1 MRENPS
7 LRITHHESE
16 VFMNKNKLISLLALA
31 ILILVVPAYA
41 WLEPTRMDQAQANLR
56 QEFVSD
62 AAVIYVE
69 NCAVCHGAGGEGIGA
84 IPSLNNDGLRTAD
97 YDMLFKTIARGRY
110 DTAMAPWLQ
119 EEGGSLN
126 DYQIDELVT
135 LVRYGD
141 WTQIRELAA
150 QRGLIPP
157 TLPVAE
163 IEPELLAKIAEL
175 DSESGSQW
183 AAGMQLFADNCTL
196 CHGIRGEGTDLAVP
210 LNTPDIQA
218 TDMDTLQRIITEG
231 VPDTLM
237 AGWGNS
243 LQPTEI
249 ESLVAFLQ
257 NWDQIEAQG
266 IELTPPQPI
275 QIDVDNP
282 EDMLALGERVY
293 NSTCIVCHG
302 DEGSGGTGP
311 VLNSQQVLTS
321 KTDEQ
326 IYQTVVN
333 GGTRRN
339 NSMPAFGDR
348 LTSVEIEA
356 VVGLLRSWEPTAP
369 WVENPRG
376 TAQGGGPPWLRATP
390 DANNPIA
397 PDTTHGQGQG
407 QGKGGPP
414 WRNSGG

>member
-1 MRENPS
+1 
-7 LRITHHESE
+7 
-16 VFMNKNKLISLLALA
+16 MNTNKLISLLALF
-31 ILILVVPAYA
+31 ILIVALPAYA
-41 WLEPTRMDQAQANLR
+41 WMEPERMEQSQADLR

-69 NCAVCHGAGGEGIGA
+69 NCAVCHGAEAEGIGS
-84 IPSLNNDGLRTAD
+84 IPGLNNDGLRTAD

-119 EEGGSLN
+119 DEGGSLN
-126 DYQIDELVT
+126 EYQIDELVT
-135 LVRYGD
+135 LIRYGD
-141 WTQIRELAA
+141 WTQVRELAA

-163 IEPELLAKIAEL
+163 IAPERLAEIAEL
-175 DSESGSQW
+175 DAESGTQW
-183 AAGMQLFADNCTL
+183 AAGMQLYANNCTL
-196 CHGIRGEGTDLAVP
+196 CHGIRGEGSDLAVP

-218 TDMDTLQRIITEG
+218 TDGAELQRIISQG
-231 VPDTLM
+231 VPGTLM
-237 AGWGNS
+237 VGWENS
-243 LQPTEI
+243 LQPAEI
-249 ESLVAFLQ
+249 EALAEFLQ
-257 NWDQIEAQG
+257 NWHQIEAEG
-266 IELTPPQPI
+266 IELTAPEPI

-302 DEGSGGTGP
+302 DEGNGGTGP
-311 VLNSQQVLTS
+311 VLNSQQILTN

-326 IYQTVVN
+326 IYQTVVS
-333 GGTRRN
+333 GGTRPN
-339 NSMPAFGDR
+339 SSMPAFGDR

-356 VVGLLRSWEPTAP
+356 VVSLLRSWEPTAP

-397 PDTTHGQGQG
+397 PETTPGQG

>member
-1 MRENPS
+1 
-7 LRITHHESE
+7 
-16 VFMNKNKLISLLALA
+16 MNTNKLISLLALF
-31 ILILVVPAYA
+31 ILILVLPAYA
-41 WLEPTRMDQAQANLR
+41 LLEPERMEQSQADLR

-69 NCAVCHGAGGEGIGA
+69 NCAVCHGAEGEGIGA
-84 IPSLNNDGLRTAD
+84 MPSLNNDGLRTAD
-97 YDMLFKTIARGRY
+97 YDTLFKTIARGRY

-119 EEGGSLN
+119 DEGGSLN
-126 DYQIDELVT
+126 EYQIDELVT

-141 WTQIRELAA
+141 WTQVRELAA

-163 IEPELLAKIAEL
+163 IDPERLAQITAL
-175 DSESGSQW
+175 DDESGAQW
-183 AAGMQLFADNCTL
+183 AAGMQLYANNCTL
-196 CHGIRGEGTDLAVP
+196 CHGVRGEGTDLAVP
-210 LNTPDIQA
+210 LNTPNVQA
-218 TDMDTLQRIITEG
+218 TDVVELQRIINQG

-237 AGWGNS
+237 AGWENS
-243 LQPTEI
+243 LQPSEI
-249 ESLVAFLQ
+249 EALAAFLQ
-257 NWDQIEAQG
+257 NWHQIEAEG

-311 VLNSQQVLTS
+311 VLNSQQILT
-321 KTDEQ
+321 KNTDEQ
-326 IYQTVVN
+326 LIQTIVN
-333 GGTRRN
+333 GGHRPN
-339 NSMPAFGDR
+339 SSMPAFGDR

-356 VVGLLRSWEPTAP
+356 VVNLLRSWEPTAP

-376 TAQGGGPPWLRATP
+376 TAQGSGPPWMRATP

-397 PDTTHGQGQG
+397 PDTTQGQGQGQG

-414 WRNSGG
+414 WRNSTSDSSN